1 MIGTILNVAG
11 ILVGGIAGLT
21 RSKVLPIATE
31 SYLKIVLAALT
42 VFYGLRLT
50 WLSFNGSALQILKQC
65 VILIVALI
73 AGRLLGRFLRLQRIS
88 NHFGKQAQ
96 DRMMKGQIQAESQIS
111 AAFKTSTVL
120 FCLAPLGIVGAVVDG
135 LSTYFYPLLIKAA
148 IDGFAA
154 MGLVLTLGWGVI
166 LATVPVLAVQGTI
179 CLLCSHLLQPF
190 LAAHG
195 LLDPV
200 NSVAGVLVFC
210 VSLIM
215 LGLKRVELAD
225 YLPSLVIAPLLAWM
239 FR

>member
-11 ILVGGIAGLT
+11 IMIGGIVGLT
-21 RSKVLPIATE
+21 RSKVLPLATE
-31 SYLKIVLAALT
+31 SYLKIVLSVFT

-50 WLSFNGSALQILKQC
+50 WLSLNGSAIQILKQC
-65 VILIVALI
+65 VILVVALI
-73 AGRLLGRFLRLQRIS
+73 AGRLMGRLLRFQRIS

-96 DRMMKGQIQAESQIS
+96 ERMLQGQRGDENRVS
-111 AAFKTSTVL
+111 AAFKTSAVL
-120 FCLAPLGIVGAVVDG
+120 FCLAPLGIVGAITDG
-135 LSTYFYPLLIKAA
+135 LSTYFYPLAIKAA

-154 MGLVLTLGWGVI
+154 MGLVLTLGWGVL
-166 LATVPVLAVQGTI
+166 LAVVPVLALQGTI
-179 CLLCSHLLQPF
+179 GLVCSHLLQPF

-215 LGLKRVELAD
+215 LGLKRAELTD
-225 YLPSLVIAPLLAWM
+225 YLPSLAIAPLLAWL